1 MLGTIVKVFVVSPSD
16 VDSVGF
22 NSRGV
27 RVGFA
32 LKLGKAWTE
41 IPIYRDSSKLN
52 SKVLSGISLEFE
64 GISAN
69 LDISKMVGKRYLVK
83 VLLADGLSYI
93 LGSCQPFS
101 LDYAFGSGEQPGDTV
116 GTSLKLQGNS
126 LGVWHQLVEVVVPDP
141 EPEILTIT
149 ENFDTLDN
157 VTFSTYP
164 LGVEGCHSQPRAGIV
179 RLLIPYI
186 ESLPSGLPNVQS
198 IMHLAFPA
206 ARRFTNVKIKIDAI
220 SENLS
225 LYYKPAGF
233 QAVTPT
239 GSFSTTFDPAT
250 MLWQYNPAAHADAG
264 NPVEEFRFSFVDG
277 IHKGDAWIDID
288 YIEWTWES

>member
-1 MLGTIVKVFVVSPSD
+1 MIGTIIKILVVDPAD
-16 VDSVGF
+16 VDSVGY

-32 LKLGKAWTE
+32 LKSGKAWTE
-41 IPIYRDSSKLN
+41 IPIYRDTATFSSK
-52 SKVLSGISLEFE
+52 VASGASLDFE
-64 GISAN
+64 AVSAS
-69 LDISKMVGKRYLVK
+69 LDASKMVGKRYLVR
-83 VLLADGLSYI
+83 VNLADGLSFI
-93 LGSCQPFS
+93 LGNCQPFS
-101 LDYAFGSGEQPGDTV
+101 LEYAFSSGEKPGDTV
-116 GTSLKLQGNS
+116 GTSLKLKGS
-126 LGVWHQLVEVVVPDP
+126 SIGVWQQLVEVVVPDP
-141 EPEILTIT
+141 EPETLTFT
-149 ENFDTLDN
+149 EDFETLDN

-239 GSFSTTFDPAT
+239 GSYTTAFDPAT
-250 MLWQYNPAAHADAG
+250 MLWQYNPAAHADSG
-264 NPVEEFRFSFVDG
+264 NPVQEFRFSFVDG